1 MKLFLIVAG
10 AVCLSVGAPVSH
22 LARTDDIDP
31 SDSLEKEARAW
42 LLRKQH
48 GDTDESQTADQ
59 VIAKHSTSD
68 LIAREA
74 SEGSASA
81 GMGLGVNPA
90 DRLEMEARAWQI
102 RKAKG
107 FPSAMDVMTADE
119 ILKEH
124 GGMQSSQE
132 AAVV

>member
-1 MKLFLIVAG
+1 
-10 AVCLSVGAPVSH
+10 
-22 LARTDDIDP
+22 
-31 SDSLEKEARAW
+31 
-42 LLRKQH
+42 
-48 GDTDESQTADQ
+48 
-59 VIAKHSTSD
+59 
-68 LIAREA
+68 
-74 SEGSASA
+74 
-81 GMGLGVNPA
+81 MGLGVNPA

-107 FPSAMDVMTADE
+107 FPASMEVMSSDE